1 MLISAEKGLKIFQKF
16 WKSPFFG
23 QISDMCAKKWPS
35 TAQTENDTKKCIKP
49 KMSETMIWEKS
60 ENFRMLNWTVSE

>member
-23 QISDMCAKKWPS
+23 PNSKIYAKKWPS
-35 TAQTENDTKKCIKP
+35 TAQTKKDTKKCIKS
-49 KMSETMIWEKS
+49 KMSAITIWEKS
-60 ENFRMLNWTVSE
+60 ENFRMLNGTVSE